1 MASKRARWIRLG
13 ILFAVVIALVI
24 LLAATGM
31 RDKFTVANVR
41 AQAIAAGPWGVLGF
55 GVAFC
60 VGSLLY
66 IPGTVF
72 FVAAIL
78 VWGRV
83 AGGGVAFVSA
93 VLAVLFTFVLVRG
106 AGGQVLGESRRPLI
120 QKILSRVDKYPIRT
134 VALLRLI
141 FWTSPPVNYAL
152 ALTSISF
159 KDHLIGSALGL
170 VLPVVAMALFTDVTM
185 RFLGLA

>member
-24 LLAATGM
+24 IGAATGM
-31 RDKFTVANVR
+31 REKITVANIR
-41 AQAIAAGPWGVLGF
+41 AQATAAGPWGVLGF
-55 GVAFC
+55 GVAFS

-66 IPGTVF
+66 VPGTVF
-72 FVAAIL
+72 FIAAIL

-93 VLAVLFTFVLVRG
+93 VLAVLFSFVLVRA
-106 AGGQVLGESRRPLI
+106 AGGQVLAESRRPFV
-120 QKILSRVDKYPIRT
+120 QKILSRIDRYPIQT

-141 FWTSPPVNYAL
+141 FWTSPPINYAL
-152 ALTSISF
+152 ALTSIKF
-159 KDHLIGSALGL
+159 RDHLIGSALGL
-170 VLPVVAMALFTDVTM
+170 ILPVIGMALFTEMTM
-185 RFLGLA
+185 RFLGLV